1 MKKMDL
7 FKIGILIGMGT
18 TVGKWFGECINAAL
32 EGVFLGVIAGLA
44 GFGNKHAQEVCDA
57 HGLDYKKFD
66 EESESEHESYDD
78 IKVNYKKEEAEN
90 VQPIWT
96 NLHDI
101 NEKEGGE

>member
-7 FKIGILIGMGT
+7 FKIGMWIGMGAK
-18 TVGKWFGECINAAL
+18 VGNFFGECISA
-32 EGVFLGVIAGLA
+32 FLDGTFHGIITGLA
-44 GFGNKHAQEVCDA
+44 SNGNKRTQRACDVR
-57 HGLDYKKFD
+57 DFSYKKFND
-66 EESESEHESYDD
+66 DHKKNESQ
-78 IKVNYKKEEAEN
+78 KNN

>member
-7 FKIGILIGMGT
+7 FKIGMWIGMGAT
-18 TVGKWFGECINAAL
+18 IGKWFGECINAAL
-32 EGVFLGVIAGLA
+32 EGVSLGVIDGLT
-44 GFGNKHAQEVCDA
+44 GFCNKHAQRACDI
-57 HGLDYKKFD
+57 GGFSYKKVD
-66 EESESEHESYDD
+66 DDHKKNESH
-78 IKVNYKKEEAEN
+78 KNN

>member
-7 FKIGILIGMGT
+7 FKIGMWIGMGAK
-18 TVGKWFGECINAAL
+18 VGDFFGECISAAL
-32 EGVFLGVIAGLA
+32 DGIIDGLA
-44 GFGNKHAQEVCDA
+44 SNRNKHTQRACDI
-57 HGLDYKKFD
+57 GGFSYKKVD
-66 EESESEHESYDD
+66 NDH
-78 IKVNYKKEEAEN
+78 KKNKSQKNN

>member
-7 FKIGILIGMGT
+7 FKIGMWIGIGA

-32 EGVFLGVIAGLA
+32 EGVSIGVISGLT
-44 GFGNKHAQEVCDA
+44 GFGNKHA

-66 EESESEHESYDD
+66 EESEQESYDD
-78 IKVNYKKEEAEN
+78 LKVNYKKEEAEN

>member
-7 FKIGILIGMGT
+7 FKIGMWIGMGA

-32 EGVFLGVIAGLA
+32 DGFSIGLT

-66 EESESEHESYDD
+66 EESEQESYDD
-78 IKVNYKKEEAEN
+78 LKVNYKKEEAEN

>member
-7 FKIGILIGMGT
+7 FKIGMCIGIGAK
-18 TVGKWFGECINAAL
+18 VGNFFGECISA
-32 EGVFLGVIAGLA
+32 FLDGTFHGIITGLA
-44 GFGNKHAQEVCDA
+44 SNGNKRTHRVCDVR
-57 HGLDYKKFD
+57 DFSYKKFND
-66 EESESEHESYDD
+66 DHKKNES
-78 IKVNYKKEEAEN
+78 KKNN

>member
-7 FKIGILIGMGT
+7 FKIGMWIGMGAK
-18 TVGKWFGECINAAL
+18 VGIFFGECISAAL
-32 EGVFLGVIAGLA
+32 DGTFHGIITGLA
-44 GFGNKHAQEVCDA
+44 SNENKRAQRSCDVR
-57 HGLDYKKFD
+57 DFSYKKV
-66 EESESEHESYDD
+66 DD
-78 IKVNYKKEEAEN
+78 DHKKNN

>member
-1 MKKMDL
+1 MKKMYL
-7 FKIGILIGMGT
+7 FKIGMWIGMGA
-18 TVGKWFGECINAAL
+18 TVGKWFGECVNAAL
-32 EGVFLGVIAGLA
+32 EGVSIGVISGLA

-57 HGLDYKKFD
+57 HGLDCKKLD
-66 EESESEHESYDD
+66 EESESEQESYDD
-78 IKVNYKKEEAEN
+78 LKVNYKKEEAEN

>member
-7 FKIGILIGMGT
+7 FKIGMWIGMGAK
-18 TVGKWFGECINAAL
+18 VGDFFGECISAAL
-32 EGVFLGVIAGLA
+32 DGIIDGIIDGLA
-44 GFGNKHAQEVCDA
+44 SNRNKQTKRACDVR
-57 HGLDYKKFD
+57 DFSYKKFD
-66 EESESEHESYDD
+66 DHKKNES
-78 IKVNYKKEEAEN
+78 KKNN